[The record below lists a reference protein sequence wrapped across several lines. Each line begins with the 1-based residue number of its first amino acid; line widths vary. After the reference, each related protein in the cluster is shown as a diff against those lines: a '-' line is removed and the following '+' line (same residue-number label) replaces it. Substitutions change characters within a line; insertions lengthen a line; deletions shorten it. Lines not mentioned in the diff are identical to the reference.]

1 MEQRKTF
8 LAATLLAASALS
20 APSFAS
26 GIGTDVNVGASAA
39 IGGTGATANVDAGAV
54 VVAEDASSGTRI
66 DTQATASTG
75 GRADV
80 RSVMSAIGSNW
91 ESSSTIKR
99 ATKVKAVDVIDV
111 SDMAGA
117 DGNLGS
123 AISKYQAN
131 IEELQAALQSNAA
144 LNSALEAKQVDVTQ
158 IVAASMDIGGTLTV
172 YVK

>member
-26 GIGTDVNVGASAA
+26 SIGIDVNVGAHAA
-39 IGGTGATANVDAGAV
+39 DRGAGATANVDAGAAIT
-54 VVAEDASSGTRI
+54 AEDPSGATSI

-75 GRADV
+75 GKADV
-80 RSVMSAIGSNW
+80 RSVMAAIGSNW
-91 ESSSTIKR
+91 ESSSTIRR
-99 ATKVKAVDVIDV
+99 ATKVNAVDVIDV
-111 SDMAGA
+111 SDIAGA
-117 DGNLGS
+117 DSNLGS
-123 AISKYQAN
+123 AISKYQVN

-144 LNSALEAKQVDVTQ
+144 LSSALEAKQVDVTQ
-158 IVAASMDIGGTLTV
+158 IVAANMGIGGTLTV

>member
-26 GIGTDVNVGASAA
+26 GNVGAPAA

-54 VVAEDASSGTRI
+54 VVAEDASGGTRI